1 VSKNYFLPNAR
12 AHAVTPQQL
21 FLALTIKIGSGG
33 FFLHKEQS
41 EKPMDQYII
50 DVVRKNNPKTVN
62 ELVMLVQPTYPIPEE
77 QILERIIHLQNQ
89 GKIALKNHQA
99 PVTPL
104 LRSYI
109 FSTRANWYWT
119 IIAVAAATTALVFAV
134 PENAI
139 PIVYARYVL
148 GTIFVLFLPGY
159 SLIKALF
166 PEKELDN
173 IERAALSMGM
183 SIALVPITGLIL
195 NYTPW
200 GIRTTPVTLSLLALT
215 TIFAT
220 AAITREHQTKTKPT
234 QNSNNK

>member
-1 VSKNYFLPNAR
+1 MYNK
-12 AHAVTPQQL
+12 
-21 FLALTIKIGSGG
+21 
-33 FFLHKEQS
+33 S
-41 EKPMDQYII
+41 EKTIDQHII
-50 DVVRKNNPKTVN
+50 DIVRKNHPKTVN
-62 ELVMLVQPTYPIPEE
+62 ELIKLIQPKYSVPEE
-77 QILERIIHLQNQ
+77 KILERIIHLQSQ
-89 GKIALKNHQA
+89 GKIALKNQQA
-99 PVTPL
+99 PVTPM

-109 FSTRANWYWT
+109 FSSKASWYWT
-119 IIAVAAATTALVFAV
+119 IIAVAAATAAVVFAV
-134 PENAI
+134 PENAV
-139 PIVYARYVL
+139 PIVYARYIL

-159 SLIKALF
+159 TLIRALF

-220 AAITREHQTKTKPT
+220 AAITREHQTKQQT
-234 QNSNNK
+234 QNTNNK